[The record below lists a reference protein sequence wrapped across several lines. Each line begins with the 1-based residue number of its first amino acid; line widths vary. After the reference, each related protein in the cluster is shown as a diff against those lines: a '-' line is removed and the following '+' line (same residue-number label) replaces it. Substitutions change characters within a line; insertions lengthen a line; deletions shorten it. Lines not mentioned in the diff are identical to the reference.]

1 MEICDLF
8 EYGTCTFSFNLLAL
22 VTMKNS
28 NTLISILIQLVLIES
43 LYYAKHYSRLCDSHK
58 AELAFSLTSVAQWVR
73 CCPAN

>member
-8 EYGTCTFSFNLLAL
+8 EYGTCTFSFNLLAS

-43 LYYAKHYSRLCDSHK
+43 LYYAEH
-58 AELAFSLTSVAQWVR
+58 
-73 CCPAN
+73 